1 LFEADRQVQHEM
13 PFAASI
19 TIQQKSSLPIPA
31 MLGKKPKRSTYL
43 PLAPSLWL
51 LPLANIGAAVCTVDD
66 EERVINAPVC
76 VYVHSIVL
84 CILLYT
90 AGGNTTPVHQFPK
103 EMNRKKHLLFLANKT
118 I

>member
-1 LFEADRQVQHEM
+1 M

-19 TIQQKSSLPIPA
+19 TNQQKSSLPIPA
-31 MLGKKPKRSTYL
+31 MLGKKPCRSTYL
-43 PLAPSLWL
+43 SLAPSLWPL
-51 LPLANIGAAVCTVDD
+51 LLANIGAAVCTVDD

-103 EMNRKKHLLFLANKT
+103 EINRKKEHLLFLANKT